1 MSNKVSYSVVNTHKS
16 MLINTLPYFGVLWV
30 KEPLLLPKLMKG
42 YFNLNPSRPKVRTSW
57 DVSKV
62 LCFFAQFNAST

>member
-1 MSNKVSYSVVNTHKS
+1 MSNKVLYSVLITHKS

-42 YFNLNPSRPKVRTSW
+42 YLI
-57 DVSKV
+57 
-62 LCFFAQFNAST
+62 